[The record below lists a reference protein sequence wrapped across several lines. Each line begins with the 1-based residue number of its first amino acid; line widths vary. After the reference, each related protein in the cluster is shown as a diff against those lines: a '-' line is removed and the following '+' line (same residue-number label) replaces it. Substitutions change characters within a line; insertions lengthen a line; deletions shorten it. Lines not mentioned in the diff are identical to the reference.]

1 MGASNDNVGFDMQYN
16 HTSGAMKWSIAGSDE
31 ALTATGARWA
41 IRDTTN
47 ANQNIGLT
55 INQEAND
62 NEILAFKS
70 SEVAHGLV
78 SVMETDTYG
87 TVDKY
92 SGDYGG
98 LRLTGVTE
106 SNGVAAVIQGYNSNT
121 GGLDATPGTGT
132 GGPVQMRAF
141 HHDGS
146 NSRVNSPSNALIFT
160 VGCYNTA
167 GSYANVFHIDEDGD
181 IAVDGSSTV
190 GTFDDQI
197 DYQLVRSARQAL
209 TPDLFH
215 SGTNEMIAQHGDLL
229 EENRIVFRNKDTD
242 GVPFVNLKRGLFLA
256 WDGIYQTGKKVY
268 EDLSPAVDE
277 MRSEIAELKQSLKL
291 LQEAN

>member
-1 MGASNDNVGFDMQYN
+1 
-16 HTSGAMKWSIAGSDE
+16 
-31 ALTATGARWA
+31 
-41 IRDTTN
+41 
-47 ANQNIGLT
+47 
-55 INQEAND
+55 
-62 NEILAFKS
+62 
-70 SEVAHGLV
+70 
-78 SVMETDTYG
+78 
-87 TVDKY
+87 
-92 SGDYGG
+92 
-98 LRLTGVTE
+98 
-106 SNGVAAVIQGYNSNT
+106 
-121 GGLDATPGTGT
+121 
-132 GGPVQMRAF
+132 MRAF